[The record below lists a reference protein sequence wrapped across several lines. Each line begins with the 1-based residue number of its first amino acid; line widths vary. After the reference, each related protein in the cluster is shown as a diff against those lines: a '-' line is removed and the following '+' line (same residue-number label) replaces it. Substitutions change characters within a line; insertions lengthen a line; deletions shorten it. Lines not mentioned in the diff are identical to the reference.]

1 MGWGAVSARGLRVVR
16 TKPVGS
22 LHPVTE
28 FFFLYSMAEIRVIIA
43 DDHEIVRQG
52 VRKLIESEKDM
63 EVCGEA
69 VSGRDAV
76 ELTTRLNPDVAILDI
91 SMPGLNGIEATR
103 QILRANSKVRVLM
116 FTMHDAEQL
125 VHEVFSAGAKGY
137 LLKSD
142 AGRHLISAVRTVAS
156 GSHYF
161 SSRLS
166 EVIFDGFLRRDVPH
180 RPADNQQKPS
190 AREREIIQLLAEG
203 KSNKEVASLLGIS
216 VKTAETHRAAVMRK
230 LGLHSI
236 SELVRYAIRNHIIE
250 A

>member
-1 MGWGAVSARGLRVVR
+1 MS
-16 TKPVGS
+16 K
-22 LHPVTE
+22 
-28 FFFLYSMAEIRVIIA
+28 IRIIIA

-52 VRKLIESEKDM
+52 VRNLVENEADM

-69 VSGRDAV
+69 TVGRDAV
-76 ELTTRLNPDVAILDI
+76 DLVSRLNPDVAILDI
-91 SMPGLNGIEATR
+91 SMPGLNGIDATR
-103 QILRANSKVRVLM
+103 QIVKSASNTRILV

-125 VHEVFSAGAKGY
+125 VHEVFGAGAKGY

-142 AGRHLISAVRTVAS
+142 AGRHLITAIRTVAQ

-166 EVIFDGFLRRDVPH
+166 EVIFEGFLHKDVPH
-180 RPADNQQKPS
+180 QVSEGQPKPS

-203 KSNKEVASLLGIS
+203 KSNKEVAAILGIS

-230 LGLHSI
+230 LGLHSV

>member
-1 MGWGAVSARGLRVVR
+1 MQ
-16 TKPVGS
+16 
-22 LHPVTE
+22 
-28 FFFLYSMAEIRVIIA
+28 EIRVIIA

-52 VRKLIESEKDM
+52 VRNLVENEPGM
-63 EVCGEA
+63 ELCGEA
-69 VSGRDAV
+69 TNGRDAV
-76 ELTTRLNPDVAILDI
+76 ELASRVLPDVAILDI
-91 SMPGLNGIEATR
+91 SMPGLNGIEASR
-103 QILRANSKVRVLM
+103 QILKVNQKVRILM

-125 VHEVFSAGAKGY
+125 VHEVFGAGAKGY

-166 EVIFDGFLRRDVPH
+166 EVIFESFLRRDVPH
-180 RPADNQQKPS
+180 LPRESQQKPS

-203 KSNKEVASLLGIS
+203 KSNKEVATVLGIS

-236 SELVRYAIRNHIIE
+236 SELVRYAVRNHIIE

>member
-1 MGWGAVSARGLRVVR
+1 MS
-16 TKPVGS
+16 K
-22 LHPVTE
+22 
-28 FFFLYSMAEIRVIIA
+28 IRIIIA
-43 DDHEIVRQG
+43 DDHDIVRQG
-52 VRKLIESEKDM
+52 VRNILESEADM
-63 EVCGEA
+63 ELCGEA
-69 VSGRDAV
+69 TCGRDAV
-76 ELTTRLNPDVAILDI
+76 ELAERLKPLVAILDI
-91 SMPGLNGIEATR
+91 SMPGLNGIEAAR
-103 QILRANSKVRVLM
+103 QILKANPKICILM

-125 VHEVFSAGAKGY
+125 VHEVFGAGAKGY

-142 AGRHLISAVRTVAS
+142 AGRHLITAIRTVAQ

-166 EVIFDGFLRRDVPH
+166 EVIFESFLHRGAPH
-180 RPADNQQKPS
+180 LPADSPQKPS

-203 KSNKEVASLLGIS
+203 KSNKEVAGVLGIS

-230 LGLHSI
+230 LGLHSV

>member
-1 MGWGAVSARGLRVVR
+1 M
-16 TKPVGS
+16 PN
-22 LHPVTE
+22 
-28 FFFLYSMAEIRVIIA
+28 IRILIA

-52 VRKLIESEKDM
+52 VRNLVSNEPDM

-69 VSGRDAV
+69 TIGRDAV
-76 ELTTRLNPDVAILDI
+76 DLATKLVPDVAILDI
-91 SMPGLNGIEATR
+91 SMPGLNGIEVTR
-103 QILRANSKVRVLM
+103 QILKAKPDVRVLM

-142 AGRHLISAVRTVAS
+142 AGRHLIAAVRTVAG

-166 EVIFDGFLRRDVPH
+166 DVIFEGFLHKDTPH
-180 RPADNQQKPS
+180 APADGTQKPS
-190 AREREIIQLLAEG
+190 AREREIVQLLAEG
-203 KSNKEVASLLGIS
+203 KSNKEVATILGIS
-216 VKTAETHRAAVMRK
+216 VKTAETHRAAIMRK

-250 A
+250 P

>member
-1 MGWGAVSARGLRVVR
+1 MP
-16 TKPVGS
+16 T
-22 LHPVTE
+22 
-28 FFFLYSMAEIRVIIA
+28 IRIVIA

-52 VRKLIESEKDM
+52 VKNLLTSEPDM
-63 EVCGEA
+63 EICGEA
-69 VSGRDAV
+69 TMGRDAV
-76 ELTTRLNPDVAILDI
+76 DLVAKLKPDVAILDI
-91 SMPGLNGIEATR
+91 SMPGLNGIEVTR
-103 QILRANSKVRVLM
+103 QILKSQPKIKVLM

-142 AGRHLISAVRTVAS
+142 AGRHLVSAVRTVAS
-156 GSHYF
+156 GSPYF

-166 EVIFDGFLRRDVPH
+166 QTIFEGFLKKDLPH
-180 RPADNQQKPS
+180 VVGSSDQKS
-190 AREREIIQLLAEG
+190 TSREREIIQLLAEG
-203 KSNKEVASLLGIS
+203 KSNKEVAAVLGIS

-230 LGLHSI
+230 LGLHSV

>member
-1 MGWGAVSARGLRVVR
+1 MPSSKLRIV
-16 TKPVGS
+16 
-22 LHPVTE
+22 
-28 FFFLYSMAEIRVIIA
+28 IA

-52 VRKLIESEKDM
+52 VKNLVENEEDM

-69 VSGRDAV
+69 TIGRDAV
-76 ELTTRLNPDVAILDI
+76 DLVVRLQPDVVVLDI

-103 QILRANSKVRVLM
+103 QILKACPKMKILM

-125 VHEVFSAGAKGY
+125 VHEVFQAGAHGY

-142 AGRHLISAVRTVAS
+142 AGRHLVTAIRTVAN
-156 GSHYF
+156 GSPYF

-166 EVIFDGFLRRDVPH
+166 GVIMEGFMNRDAPH
-180 RPADNQQKPS
+180 VPADGRQKPS
-190 AREREIIQLLAEG
+190 TREREIVQLLAEG
-203 KSNKEVASLLGIS
+203 KSNKEVASTLGIS

-250 A
+250 P

>member
-1 MGWGAVSARGLRVVR
+1 M
-16 TKPVGS
+16 TP
-22 LHPVTE
+22 
-28 FFFLYSMAEIRVIIA
+28 FRVIIA

-52 VRKLIESEKDM
+52 VRNLLEREGDM
-63 EVCGEA
+63 DICGEA
-69 VSGRDAV
+69 TNGRDAV
-76 ELTTRLNPDVAILDI
+76 EIAARLVPDVAILDI

-103 QILRANSKVRVLM
+103 QILKFNPKIRVLM

-137 LLKSD
+137 LLKAD

-166 EVIFDGFLRRDVPH
+166 EVIFESFLRREVPH
-180 RPADNQQKPS
+180 AATGGQQKPS
-190 AREREIIQLLAEG
+190 TREREIIQLLAEG
-203 KSNKEVASLLGIS
+203 KSNKEVAGILGIS
-216 VKTAETHRAAVMRK
+216 VKTAETHRAAIMRK
-230 LGLHSI
+230 LGLHSM

>member
-1 MGWGAVSARGLRVVR
+1 MS
-16 TKPVGS
+16 
-22 LHPVTE
+22 
-28 FFFLYSMAEIRVIIA
+28 EIRVIIA

-52 VRKLIESEKDM
+52 VRNLVENEPGM

-69 VSGRDAV
+69 TCGRDIV
-76 ELTTRLNPDVAILDI
+76 EIAARTNPDVAILDI

-103 QILRANSKVRVLM
+103 QILKANPKIRVLM

-125 VHEVFSAGAKGY
+125 VHEVFGAGAKGY

-142 AGRHLISAVRTVAS
+142 AGRHLVSAIRTVAS

-166 EVIFDGFLRRDVPH
+166 EVIFESFLRRDVPH
-180 RPADNQQKPS
+180 LPADSQQKPS

-203 KSNKEVASLLGIS
+203 KSNKEVAAVLGIS

-236 SELVRYAIRNHIIE
+236 SELVRYAVRNHIIE

>member
-1 MGWGAVSARGLRVVR
+1 M
-16 TKPVGS
+16 P
-22 LHPVTE
+22 
-28 FFFLYSMAEIRVIIA
+28 IRIVIA

-52 VRKLIESEKDM
+52 VKNLLAGEADM
-63 EVCGEA
+63 ELCGEA
-69 VSGRDAV
+69 TMGRDAV
-76 ELTTRLNPDVAILDI
+76 DLVAKVKPDVAILDI

-103 QILRANSKVRVLM
+103 QILKAQPKIKVLM

-142 AGRHLISAVRTVAS
+142 AGRHLVSAVRTVAS
-156 GSHYF
+156 GTPYF

-166 EVIFDGFLRRDVPH
+166 QTIFEGFLKKDLPH
-180 RPADNQQKPS
+180 ASSQPDQKS
-190 AREREIIQLLAEG
+190 TSREREIIQLLAEG
-203 KSNKEVASLLGIS
+203 KSNKEVAAVLGIS

-230 LGLHSI
+230 LGLHSV

>member
-1 MGWGAVSARGLRVVR
+1 M
-16 TKPVGS
+16 T
-22 LHPVTE
+22 
-28 FFFLYSMAEIRVIIA
+28 EIRVIIA

-52 VRKLIESEKDM
+52 VRKLIESENGM
-63 EVCGEA
+63 VVCGEA
-69 VSGRDAV
+69 VCGRDAV
-76 ELTTRLNPDVAILDI
+76 ELATRLNPDVAILDI

-103 QILRANSKVRVLM
+103 QILRANPKIRILM

-125 VHEVFSAGAKGY
+125 VHEVFGAGAKGY

-166 EVIFDGFLRRDVPH
+166 EVIFESFLRRDVPH
-180 RPADNQQKPS
+180 LPSDSQQKPS

-203 KSNKEVASLLGIS
+203 KSNKEVATVLGIS